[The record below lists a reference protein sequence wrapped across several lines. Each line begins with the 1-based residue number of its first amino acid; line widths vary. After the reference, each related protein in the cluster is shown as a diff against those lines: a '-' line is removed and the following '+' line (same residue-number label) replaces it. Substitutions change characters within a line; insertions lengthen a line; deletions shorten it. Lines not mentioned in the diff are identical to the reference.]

1 MLAQNDANT
10 ANWAHDTK
18 IKQHGVTGMHA
29 RGTIEKPAFYTASL
43 GCNEA
48 SLIYLYTEPAEKS
61 DGGACVCFMAGR

>member
-29 RGTIEKPAFYTASL
+29 RGTIEKPAFYTASTTKL
-43 GCNEA
+43 TG
-48 SLIYLYTEPAEKS
+48 AERRR
-61 DGGACVCFMAGR
+61 G

>member
-29 RGTIEKPAFYTASL
+29 PGTIENPAFYTASL
-43 GCNEA
+43 DVITG
-48 SLIYLYTEPAEKS
+48 IK
-61 DGGACVCFMAGR
+61 